1 MGRAGSHLAPLRP
14 GISRNRPLPRWMTS
28 VPLVS
33 TIIDMVLV
41 RTFSRWIASF
51 QLELL
56 TNSHLTQ
63 TTPRLTIAV
72 AAAEMDDCRSRTM
85 AHISYF

>member
-1 MGRAGSHLAPLRP
+1 M
-14 GISRNRPLPRWMTS
+14 
-28 VPLVS
+28 PLVI
-33 TIIDMVLV
+33 TIIAMVLV

-63 TTPRLTIAV
+63 TTPRPTIAV

-85 AHISYF
+85 ARISYF